1 MARGIETPRDRA
13 PRVLTPR
20 DQPNTIGIASLA
32 FAATLLLASC
42 REEAVA
48 PTLPPAPTL
57 IVVTATAGPPP
68 VPTPGEQQRYIV
80 REGDTLSGIAAR
92 FGVTEEAILKEN
104 PLSDRD
110 RLFVGQELLIPP
122 AQP

>member
-1 MARGIETPRDRA
+1 
-13 PRVLTPR
+13 L
-20 DQPNTIGIASLA
+20 
-32 FAATLLLASC
+32 TLLAASC
-42 REEAVA
+42 GEDAAA
-48 PTLPPAPTL
+48 PTLAPAPTL
-57 IVVTATAGPPP
+57 LVVTATAGPPP

-92 FGVTEEAILKEN
+92 FGVSEDAILKEN

-122 AQP
+122 GQP

>member
-1 MARGIETPRDRA
+1 VAGGIEIPRDRT
-13 PRVLTPR
+13 PRLLTSR
-20 DQPNTIGIASLA
+20 DQPSAVRIAGLA
-32 FAATLLLASC
+32 VTLLLTSC
-42 REEAVA
+42 REDSAAPTLAPA
-48 PTLPPAPTL
+48 PTLP
-57 IVVTATAGPPP
+57 VVTATAGPPP
-68 VPTPGEQQRYIV
+68 VPTPGEQQLYVV

-92 FGVTEEAILKEN
+92 FGVSEDAILKEN

>member
-1 MARGIETPRDRA
+1 VAGGIEIPRDR
-13 PRVLTPR
+13 PSRVLIR
-20 DQPNTIGIASLA
+20 QGQPGAIRIACLA
-32 FAATLLLASC
+32 FPLTLLLTSC
-42 REEAVA
+42 GEDAGA

-57 IVVTATAGPPP
+57 LVVTATAGPPP

-92 FGVTEEAILKEN
+92 FGVTEDAILKEN

>member
-1 MARGIETPRDRA
+1 MAGGIEIPRDRPPPA
-13 PRVLTPR
+13 LTPI
-20 DQPNTIGIASLA
+20 DQPSANRIAGLA
-32 FAATLLLASC
+32 FAVTLVLTSC
-42 REEAVA
+42 GEDAAA

-57 IVVTATAGPPP
+57 LVVTATAGPPP

-92 FGVTEEAILKEN
+92 FGVSEEAILKEN

>member
-1 MARGIETPRDRA
+1 MARGIEFPRRRA

-20 DQPNTIGIASLA
+20 DQPSTFGIAGLA
-32 FAATLLLASC
+32 LASILLLASC
-42 REEAVA
+42 REEAAA
-48 PTLPPAPTL
+48 PTLAPAPTL
-57 IVVTATAGPPP
+57 MVVTATAGPPP

-110 RLFVGQELLIPP
+110 RLLVGQELLIPP
-122 AQP
+122 PQP

>member
-1 MARGIETPRDRA
+1 MAGGIEIPRDR
-13 PRVLTPR
+13 TPR
-20 DQPNTIGIASLA
+20 PLISRRQPSTIKCACLA
-32 FAATLLLASC
+32 LAATLLLASC
-42 REEAVA
+42 SENVGAPTLAPA
-48 PTLPPAPTL
+48 PTLP
-57 IVVTATAGPPP
+57 VVTATAGPPP

-92 FGVTEEAILKEN
+92 FGVSEEAILKEN

-110 RLFVGQELLIPP
+110 RLFVGQELVIPP

>member
-1 MARGIETPRDRA
+1 MAGGIEIPRDRS
-13 PRVLTPR
+13 PRVLTPQDLPR
-20 DQPNTIGIASLA
+20 AIRIAGLA
-32 FAATLLLASC
+32 SALTLLLASC
-42 REEAVA
+42 REDAGT
-48 PTLPPAPTL
+48 PTLAPAPTL
-57 IVVTATAGPPP
+57 LVVTATAGPPP

-92 FGVTEEAILKEN
+92 FGVSEDAILKEN

>member
-1 MARGIETPRDRA
+1 VAGGIEIPRDR
-13 PRVLTPR
+13 PSRVLIR
-20 DQPNTIGIASLA
+20 QGQPGAIRIAGLA
-32 FAATLLLASC
+32 FPLTLLLASC
-42 REEAVA
+42 GEDAGA

-57 IVVTATAGPPP
+57 LVVTATAGPPP

-92 FGVTEEAILKEN
+92 FGVTEDAILKEN

>member
-1 MARGIETPRDRA
+1 MARGISIPRDGA
-13 PRVLTPR
+13 PRVLIPR
-20 DQPNTIGIASLA
+20 EQPRTIGIAGLA
-32 FAATLLLASC
+32 FAGTLLLASC
-42 REEAVA
+42 SEDAGV
-48 PTLPPAPTL
+48 PTLAPAPTL
-57 IVVTATAGPPP
+57 LVVTATAGPPP

-92 FGVTEEAILKEN
+92 FGVTEDAILKEN